1 MKRAT
6 VAILV
11 AALAV
16 LLFGQSAAVAKSTA
30 TSRLSKSMIKDHC
43 KYIDVNQIRAS
54 VMNNGTFTRHPI
66 TGNSDLEW
74 PKGTGKYAC
83 YAAGIW
89 IAGKVGGATRTACA
103 DYNVEYQ
110 PGLILPDG
118 TPDNPADPK
127 YRVYKV
133 HKDYPNGYAPLDIDP
148 WSAWPVD
155 QGAPVNPDG
164 SIKWYGDEQLYAV
177 MNDMDVNMHNIAYHT
192 LPIGIELHLLV
203 FAFDRPGALGNVVF
217 FQYTIVNKGADHLQQ
232 AYIGVWSDVDLGDA
246 NDDLIGYDLERGM
259 AYVYNGDPIDATYGD
274 RPPALGFDFFRGPM
288 VPSPGDTV
296 KLPDGSV
303 YPNKK
308 LLDATAFVKYYNP
321 HPIYRDPRYSAEG
334 AEELYNY
341 LAGLKSD
348 GSPWVDPTT
357 GQVTTFLNTGDPVRG
372 TGWLSTMEAPP
383 QDIRILISSGPF
395 TLAKGDTQVVVAG
408 MMIGQG
414 NNRLS
419 SIEVLRFYD
428 KFAQAAYDKG
438 FEVPSPPRA
447 PEVLVTPLDRKVLL
461 TWGKEAENYTEF
473 GYDFEG
479 YNVYIGAS
487 AGGPWTRLATYDVAN
502 GVMSVLDEEYDP
514 NTGFVLQLPSA
525 YGADL
530 GLSYSYTLERDY
542 EGFRLA
548 NGRNYYVCVTAY
560 GFGVKGVP
568 KILESS
574 KNVLTVTPHQPQ
586 PGTVVSHEDFE
597 EVPVTHSKGNADPLT
612 YEWWVQLVDPLRVT
626 TADYKVTV
634 NPDCTWTLY
643 RNGQVVSGYDHVK
656 PVEATKTIDKD
667 ISHSTLVGAPLDF
680 YIAGRLDFTQ
690 PKDRKTWLAE
700 VVTPTS
706 HSTML
711 TSLTGPYQQGKS
723 LSNKAIHGP
732 FKKGTT
738 DPRFMG
744 NTIEIRFTGKVD
756 SLGEVLSGGSLSTL
770 LYGFGDPANF
780 MLMHPKNPK
789 RGVSRD
795 PFTVRVPFEVWDVTR
810 GVQVNSAFCDNAQ
823 KIADTLFVGTDSGFV
838 ATWSPRG
845 KCTVFIFW
853 TEYNDSVHNCGYT
866 GQDKNATWMF
876 VYNADVQWQ
885 TGDVVRLKFPPPVM
899 PGEDEWTFSIKGVER
914 NVVSDAKKRLDIINV
929 YPNPYLA
936 HNIEERTLHQE
947 HVRFIN
953 LPEKCTIRI
962 FNLAGDLIQTIEHDS
977 PQPTHDWDLRNEN
990 FLPVASGLYIAHI
1003 EVPGVGSKVLKLAV
1017 VFGQQRLR
1025 NL

>member
-1 MKRAT
+1 MKKVM
-6 VAILV
+6 VAMLV
-11 AALAV
+11 ATFAL
-16 LLFGQSAAVAKSTA
+16 LMFNQDWAVAKSA

-43 KYIDVNQIRAS
+43 KYIDINQIRCS
-54 VMNNGTFTRHPI
+54 VMNNGTFSRHPI
-66 TGNSDLEW
+66 TGNADLEW
-74 PKGTGKYAC
+74 PKGTGKYAV
-83 YAAGIW
+83 YASGIW
-89 IAGKVGGATRTACA
+89 IGGKVGGATRTACA

-164 SIKWYGDEQLYAV
+164 SIKWFGDEQLYAV
-177 MNDMDVNMHNIAYHT
+177 MNDLDANLHNIAYHT

-203 FAFDRPGALGNVVF
+203 FGFDRPGALGNTIF
-217 FQYTIVNKGADHLQQ
+217 FQYTIINKGKDDLQQ
-232 AYIGVWSDVDLGDA
+232 AYIGIWSDVDMGQA
-246 NDDLIGYDLERGM
+246 NDDLLGYDMQRGM
-259 AYVYNGDPIDATYGD
+259 AYVYNGKPIDDTYGAQ
-274 RPPALGFDFFRGPM
+274 PPAVGFDFFRGPM

-296 KLPDGSV
+296 KLPDGTV

-308 LLDATAFVKYYNP
+308 LLEATAFVKYYNP
-321 HPIYRDPRYSAEG
+321 HPIYRDPSYSAQG

-372 TGWLSTMEAPP
+372 TGWLSTMESPP
-383 QDIRILISSGPF
+383 ADIRLLISSGPF
-395 TLAKGDTQVVVAG
+395 TIAKGDTQIVVAG
-408 MMIGQG
+408 VIIGQG

-438 FEVPSPPRA
+438 FKVPSPPRA

-473 GYDFEG
+473 GYAFEG

-487 AGGPWTRLATYDVAN
+487 AGGPWKRLATYDLEN
-502 GVMSVLDEEYDP
+502 GVLAVLDEQYDP
-514 NTGFVLQLPSA
+514 NTGFVLELPAA
-525 YGADL
+525 YGGDL
-530 GLSYSYTLERDY
+530 GLSYTYTLERDY
-542 EGFRLA
+542 EGYRLA
-548 NGRNYYVCVTAY
+548 NGRTYYVTVTAY
-560 GFGVKGVP
+560 SFGVRGVP
-568 KILESS
+568 KVLESS
-574 KNVLTVTPHQPQ
+574 KNVLAVVPHQPQ

-597 EVPVTHSKGNADPLT
+597 VVPVTHSKGSADPLT
-612 YEWWVQLVDPLRVT
+612 WEWWVQLVDPLRVS
-626 TADYKVTV
+626 TADYRITT
-634 NPDCTWTLY
+634 NADCTWALWK
-643 RNGQVVSGYDHVK
+643 NGQLVPGYERVK

-680 YIAGRLDFTQ
+680 YIAGRLDFTR
-690 PKDRKTWLAE
+690 PEHRKTWLAE
-700 VVTPTS
+700 IVTPTS
-706 HSTML
+706 HKTLL
-711 TSLTGPYQQGKS
+711 TALTGPYQQGKS
-723 LSNKAIHGP
+723 PTNKAVNGP

-738 DPRFMG
+738 DPRYMG

-756 SLGEVLSGGSLSTL
+756 DKGNVIEGGSLSTL

-780 MLMHPKNPK
+780 MLWHPKNPK

-795 PFTVRVPFEVWDVTR
+795 PFTVRVPFEIWDATR

-838 ATWSPRG
+838 ATWAPRG
-845 KCTVFIFW
+845 KCTVFVFW
-853 TEYNDSVHNCGYT
+853 TAYNDSVHNCGYT

-876 VYNADVQWQ
+876 AYNPELKWQ
-885 TGDVVRLKFPPPVM
+885 TGDVVRLKFPPPVV
-899 PGEDEWTFSIKGVER
+899 PTEDEWTFSIKGVER

-947 HVRFIN
+947 HVKFIN

-977 PQPTHDWDLRNEN
+977 PQPTHEWDLRNEN